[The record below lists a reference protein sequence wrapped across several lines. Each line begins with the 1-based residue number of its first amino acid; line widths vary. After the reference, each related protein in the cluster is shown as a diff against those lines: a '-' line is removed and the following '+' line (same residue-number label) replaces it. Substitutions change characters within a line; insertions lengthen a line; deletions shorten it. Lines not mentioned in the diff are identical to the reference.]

1 MAFSRAGYTISRT
14 VKRSFREVKSVRI
27 ATTTLLRREHL
38 LVTTGSKC
46 AVIREQRAYNDVW
59 RIPGALFKPQM
70 SSNAKQIRMFVVVL
84 SMLVFLLTLNAKLSL
99 YDQPTPVN
107 TANSSKLWLN
117 GQKME
122 QPAPILVLAVLSVA
136 YLVSRLRFPR
146 SAWQRVQIEQPVP
159 SRLISFRARRFL
171 RPPPASQSLFI
182 A

>member
-1 MAFSRAGYTISRT
+1 MRVYDPVPNAMLSGSKGHIITFGAP
-14 VKRSFREVKSVRI
+14 
-27 ATTTLLRREHL
+27 LRRVSTL
-38 LVTTGSKC
+38 M
-46 AVIREQRAYNDVW
+46 N
-59 RIPGALFKPQM
+59 
-70 SSNAKQIRMFVVVL
+70 SNSKQIRMFVVML
-84 SMLVFLLTLNAKLSL
+84 SLLVFLLTLNAKLSL
-99 YDQPTPVN
+99 YEQPTPVN

-136 YLVSRLRFPR
+136 YVVSRLRFPR
-146 SAWQRVQIEQPVP
+146 SPWQRVQIEAPVP